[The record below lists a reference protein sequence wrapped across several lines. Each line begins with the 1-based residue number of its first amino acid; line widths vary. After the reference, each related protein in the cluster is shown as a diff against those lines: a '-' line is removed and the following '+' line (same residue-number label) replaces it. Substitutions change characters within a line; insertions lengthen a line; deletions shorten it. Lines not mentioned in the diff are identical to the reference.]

1 MNKPIIIKKV
11 KPAVVSTLFFFVG
24 SLITDNLLFL
34 ILHVVSIFQQT
45 LYSNFQIFSYRI
57 QMETAN
63 YYLPSPPYSSTSSSD
78 SRGGTFSKK
87 KNTFQRVFLESRM
100 NTPIPTTYSEEN
112 VNSLFHLMPDNTD
125 QWMTSQKNF
134 WQEGLFSFLTVLY
147 VSQYFDNL
155 KTNMGGEG
163 RKLKIIY
170 ESNIS

>member
-1 MNKPIIIKKV
+1 MLFQFFNK
-11 KPAVVSTLFFFVG
+11 
-24 SLITDNLLFL
+24 
-34 ILHVVSIFQQT
+34 
-45 LYSNFQIFSYRI
+45 LYIQIFKFSVTEFKWKLPTITYLHHRI
-57 QMETAN
+57 
-63 YYLPSPPYSSTSSSD
+63 LPLPALIPEV
-78 SRGGTFSKK
+78 GHFQKK